1 MNHPKPWKAPSQSN
15 NPLMGYIQDADG
27 GFIATQLD
35 PATAL
40 EIVAAVN
47 SREKLVEALKGI
59 VEQCNDSEWSE
70 NETVLAV
77 KDSAQ
82 KALSEGGAQ

>member
-47 SREKLVEALKGI
+47 SREKLVEALKDATSLYDDARADTAYSREKMRQFRE
-59 VEQCNDSEWSE
+59 V
-70 NETVLAV
+70 
-77 KDSAQ
+77 
-82 KALSEGGAQ
+82 LSEGGAQ